1 MVSAPSGTARVLLA
15 FDGQLERARGIVESC
30 APGNYAIV
38 PTSSNYSMFTLAV
51 LADVVGELNDP
62 VLAAPLLDRLLP
74 YAHLTALAPPEA
86 SAGALARPIA
96 VLHGVLGQ
104 LDEAERSFDTALR
117 MHREMGAR
125 PWEAHTHH
133 QYAQHAASAWCG
145 DEERVDKAHCASDR
159 DRRTARHD
167 QPLRSRRASG
177 RLSGAALGGRVR
189 SRR

>member
-1 MVSAPSGTARVLLA
+1 MSKSWSAALRHTRGIRTSRHYSRGLLA

-86 SAGALARPIA
+86 SAGSLARPIA

-104 LDEAERSFDTALR
+104 LDEAERSFDTARQNASRDGCAGRGKRTRITNTPTCCER
-117 MHREMGAR
+117 MVCTTR
-125 PWEAHTHH
+125 
-133 QYAQHAASAWCG
+133 SA
-145 DEERVDKAHCASDR
+145 
-159 DRRTARHD
+159 
-167 QPLRSRRASG
+167 
-177 RLSGAALGGRVR
+177 
-189 SRR
+189 